1 MKLTPRLEKIASLVP
16 ECVCIGDVGTDH
28 AYIPVALQERGVI
41 ERAIASDIVDGPV
54 FNAMKTVERYGMKDQ
69 VEVRKGPGLAPY
81 TIGEIQGVIIA
92 GMGGPLIADII
103 DAHFELAQSLDFL
116 ILQPMIGQE
125 VLRAYLENH
134 NFEIVEEHLET
145 EGDKFYEIL
154 KVKTGKMTITDSVYY
169 EVGPI
174 LSHKD
179 DEKVKAFLSFKLKK
193 YQGIKASIEKNSKK
207 DNDVFLKE
215 IEHKIQKLE
224 ELI

>member
-41 ERAIASDIVDGPV
+41 KKAIASDIVDGPV
-54 FNAMKTVERYGMKDQ
+54 LNAQKTVERYGMKDR

-92 GMGGPLIADII
+92 GMGGALIADII
-103 DAHFELAQSLDFL
+103 DAHFDLAHSLDFL

-125 VLRAYLENH
+125 VLRAYLEDH

-193 YQGIKASIEKNSKK
+193 YQGIKVSIQKNSKK
-207 DNDVFLKE
+207 DNDAFLKE